1 MDQDD
6 EWLRFSKERS
16 SRMSDAGCSL
26 LRVVLLFGF
35 VAGAFGLI
43 LVPVVDEQAR
53 SYGALQRSAAS
64 IDPMV
69 TGQIERSRAAP
80 PHAGIEVVPDFLRCA
95 PPRAPAHPSDC

>member
-6 EWLRFSKERS
+6 EWLRLSTERS

-53 SYGALQRSAAS
+53 SYSALQRSAAS
-64 IDPMV
+64 TDPMV
-69 TGQIERSRAAP
+69 TGQIDHSTP
-80 PHAGIEVVPDFLRCA
+80 G
-95 PPRAPAHPSDC
+95 PPRTGVQAVPGALSCATPQAAAHPGDC

>member
-6 EWLRFSKERS
+6 EWLRLSTERS

-35 VAGAFGLI
+35 VAAAFGLI

-53 SYGALQRSAAS
+53 SYSALQRSSAGV
-64 IDPMV
+64 DPLV
-69 TGQIERSRAAP
+69 TGQIERSTAMPLRAK
-80 PHAGIEVVPDFLRCA
+80 AGAIPEALKC
-95 PPRAPAHPSDC
+95 PRPQDPTHLINC